1 MLPSQNSFGLRKGSN
16 MRKVI
21 SSLNM
26 CQQLCGLIIS
36 VILIYVCFFV
46 VNLLFYAHRI
56 SILGHIVIWMTD
68 CGLWGGITLFSLQAA
83 FVQSRERFIDWKLY
97 DKSSLFIF
105 RKRLKKQLST
115 FNINIK
121 YLQSIIFL
129 QDKLVDIYYAIY
141 ASLMIRYLPAVGCQR
156 MFMDHYCCSSIVS
169 RQVSYFPQH

>member
-1 MLPSQNSFGLRKGSN
+1 
-16 MRKVI
+16 
-21 SSLNM
+21 M
-26 CQQLCGLIIS
+26 CQQFCGKSQTYDQCNSYCID
-36 VILIYVCFFV
+36 VCFFV
-46 VNLLFYAHRI
+46 VQLLFYALCTSYPHPRTYRN
-56 SILGHIVIWMTD
+56 MD
-68 CGLWGGITLFSLQAA
+68 DRLWGGITLFSLQAA
-83 FVQSRERFIDWKLY
+83 LVQSRERFIDWKLY

-105 RKRLKKQLST
+105 RKRLKKQLSI